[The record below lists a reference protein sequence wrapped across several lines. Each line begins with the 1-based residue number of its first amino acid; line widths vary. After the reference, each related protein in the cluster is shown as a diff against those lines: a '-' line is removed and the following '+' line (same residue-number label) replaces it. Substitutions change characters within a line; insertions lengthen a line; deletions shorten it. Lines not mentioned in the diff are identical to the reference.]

1 MMKNLSEHIKFFSIC
16 LVITI
21 ALVQT
26 VGAVPTENEYGN
38 VKAWFN
44 GEEATVKNVKLKIG
58 EPAYIEV
65 IVKSNIS
72 GHVIVGLAN
81 PLVTKPYKVLEG
93 SDIEERI
100 ENLDVSSGWSKKF
113 NWKIEPNGDWKN
125 GNAPIN
131 VLVTFYNTKN
141 KVSKKIEISI
151 ADPYILDEQYSGSTP
166 ARTTGASQ
174 PTPTS
179 TSPETQQAPFLS
191 ALAALVVILGV
202 WTIQKKT
209 NSR

>member
-1 MMKNLSEHIKFFSIC
+1 
-16 LVITI
+16 
-21 ALVQT
+21 
-26 VGAVPTENEYGN
+26 
-38 VKAWFN
+38 
-44 GEEATVKNVKLKIG
+44 
-58 EPAYIEV
+58 
-65 IVKSNIS
+65 VKSNIS

-141 KVSKKIEISI
+141 KVSKKIEFTI
-151 ADPYILDEQYSGSTP
+151 ADPYILDEQYPGSTP
-166 ARTTGASQ
+166 VHTTGATQ
-174 PTPTS
+174 PSPTG
-179 TSPETQQAPFLS
+179 TSSEPQQVPFLS
-191 ALAALVVILGV
+191 AAGALAVMLGI
-202 WTIQKKT
+202 WMWKHGKKV
-209 NSR
+209 